1 MTEINQVD
9 SLASAI
15 AKVYVDHE
23 KELDEMLKNNLK
35 LLKEEHTR
43 RDIQQLEE
51 EVAYYT
57 DQAEKAKEKLAI
69 LKESLKR
76 PASDHYDELI
86 TTINFQTPEC
96 ILVYAF
102 DLLNELL
109 GNDEEV
115 RMFIAQECCPQ
126 LSERIVRIISN
137 NPSKMLLCLEEIYTI
152 CSEQGTFK
160 TRDKN
165 KSSSINGTKYSI
177 IFKVIPE
184 DDDIQHLT
192 LHIYS
197 ETSSLIEP
205 SNISKD

>member
-115 RMFIAQECCPQ
+115 RMFIGQ
-126 LSERIVRIISN
+126 
-137 NPSKMLLCLEEIYTI
+137 IYLPTI
-152 CSEQGTFK
+152 NTQA
-160 TRDKN
+160 R
-165 KSSSINGTKYSI
+165 
-177 IFKVIPE
+177 
-184 DDDIQHLT
+184 
-192 LHIYS
+192 
-197 ETSSLIEP
+197 
-205 SNISKD
+205 